1 MRPVRKETAFE
12 RRLRELQDESSTLQ
26 RDIKSLSR
34 SLKKLGADTETLPP
48 PSPARSEA
56 GRSRLNPNYAA
67 TIGADTTTM
76 VTVNNHV
83 PTAGEPE
90 TEVNLFTAEPPAAS
104 APPPAVEPPAVL
116 ATRSDTASSATRY
129 RRMAPAPK
137 PDDSRFRSYF
147 SNGSFA
153 RSVPLSHEKRVQ
165 RNKAI
170 FAVCCLIVFG
180 YILSRAFL

>member
-48 PSPARSEA
+48 PGPVRHE
-56 GRSRLNPNYAA
+56 GNRSRLNPNYAA

-76 VTVNNHV
+76 VTVNNHT
-83 PTAGEPE
+83 PMAGEPE
-90 TEVNLFTAEPPAAS
+90 TEVNLFTAEPAGTPV
-104 APPPAVEPPAVL
+104 PPEPVDVPTVL
-116 ATRSDTASSATRY
+116 STRSDTATPATRY